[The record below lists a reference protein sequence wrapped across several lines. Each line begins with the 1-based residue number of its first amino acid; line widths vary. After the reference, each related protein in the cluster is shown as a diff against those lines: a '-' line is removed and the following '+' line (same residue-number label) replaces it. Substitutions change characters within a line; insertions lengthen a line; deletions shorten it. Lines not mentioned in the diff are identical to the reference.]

1 MKKEIVINETANE
14 IRIAIT
20 EDKRLAEL
28 YVESP
33 EKERLVGDI
42 FYGKVARVMPGI
54 RAAFID
60 IGHKQDAFLHFSDI
74 GDAFS
79 DYASLMGEDEDID
92 DDDDDSEDDDTPP
105 GANSI
110 QEVLP
115 NAPSNNRRGQD
126 SRNRQR
132 NQSQQQQRYV
142 DPKKNV
148 PNLVSGQDIIVQV
161 TKEPVGRKGVRVT
174 SEISL
179 PGRFLVLMPFNGRI
193 GVSKKIPNFKEKR
206 RLRRI
211 VRSILP
217 EGFGVIIRTVASDR
231 DEAALRA
238 DIEKLVETWREM
250 EKKIKVDKPPTLL
263 YKDMTTTSHV
273 IRDLFTD
280 SVERVVTDS
289 KRLHKE
295 IRSYLEQN
303 SPHLLDK
310 VELYKD
316 REPIFDAYGVE
327 KEISTSLG
335 RKVWLKSGG
344 YIIIEQ
350 TEAMVVVDVNSGR
363 YAAKREQEQNSLRTN
378 MEASRELCRQV
389 RLRDIGG
396 IIVVDF
402 IDLEDDSS
410 KKKVYDEL
418 RKEFRRDRA
427 KVTVLPMTEFGLVQ
441 ITRQRIRQSVL
452 HSFSEPCPVCGGA
465 GMIQS
470 KATIVNHLERW
481 LRRFTSEGRELRL
494 LLKVHP
500 SLAQY
505 LKEGTF
511 SKIRILMF
519 KYRVIIKI
527 EEDSQ
532 IQVAEYHFHSVKQ
545 NRDITESFESN

>member
-1 MKKEIVINETANE
+1 MKKEIIINETANE

-20 EDKRLAEL
+20 EEKRLAEL
-28 YVESP
+28 YVETP
-33 EKERLVGDI
+33 GKERLVGDI
-42 FYGKVARVMPGI
+42 FFGKIARVMPGI

-74 GDAFS
+74 GESFS
-79 DYASLMGEDEDID
+79 EYSALVGEDDADID
-92 DDDDDSEDDDTPP
+92 DDDDDDDDSDDEETPP
-105 GANSI
+105 GSNSIEEVPANSFTKNR
-110 QEVLP
+110 P
-115 NAPSNNRRGQD
+115 N
-126 SRNRQR
+126 SRPRQR
-132 NQSQQQQRYV
+132 YSRPPENKRA
-142 DPKKNV
+142 N
-148 PNLVSGQDIIVQV
+148 PNLTAGQDIIVQV

-193 GVSKKIPNFKEKR
+193 GVSKKIPNFREKR

-211 VRSILP
+211 VRSLLP
-217 EGFGVIIRTVASDR
+217 NGFGVIIRTVASDR
-231 DEAALRA
+231 EESAIKQDL
-238 DIEKLVETWREM
+238 EKLIETWREV
-250 EKKIKVDKPPTLL
+250 EKKVKAEQPPTLL
-263 YKDMTTTSHV
+263 YKDMSTTSHV

-280 SVERVVTDS
+280 NVERVVTDS
-289 KRLHKE
+289 KRLYKD
-295 IRSYLEQN
+295 IRAYLEQN
-303 SPHLLDK
+303 SADLVDK
-310 VELYKD
+310 IELYKD

-327 KEISTSLG
+327 KEIATSLG

-378 MEASRELCRQV
+378 LEASREMCRQL

-410 KKKVYDEL
+410 RKKVYDEV

-427 KVTVLPMTEFGLVQ
+427 KVTVLPMTEFGIVQ

-465 GMIQS
+465 GLVQS

-481 LRRFTSEGRELRL
+481 LKRFTSEGRELRL
-494 LLKVHP
+494 TLKVHP
-500 SLAQY
+500 GLASY
-505 LKEGTF
+505 LKEGTW
-511 SKIRILMF
+511 SRIRKFMF
-519 KYRVIIKI
+519 KYWVLIKI
-527 EEDSQ
+527 EEDPKMP
-532 IQVAEYHFHSVKQ
+532 IAEYQFFSIKQ
-545 NRDITESFESN
+545 DKDITETFESN

>member
-1 MKKEIVINETANE
+1 MKKEIIINETANE

-42 FYGKVARVMPGI
+42 FFGKIARVMPGI

-74 GDAFS
+74 GESFNEYSA
-79 DYASLMGEDEDID
+79 LVGEDDADID
-92 DDDDDSEDDDTPP
+92 DDDDDDDAEEDDEIPGSTSIVEVPATPISKGRYESKP
-105 GANSI
+105 
-110 QEVLP
+110 
-115 NAPSNNRRGQD
+115 
-126 SRNRQR
+126 RQR
-132 NQSQQQQRYV
+132 YSRPPENKRT
-142 DPKKNV
+142 N
-148 PNLVSGQDIIVQV
+148 PNLTAGQDIIVQV

-193 GVSKKIPNFKEKR
+193 GVSKKIPNFREKR

-211 VRSILP
+211 VRSLLP
-217 EGFGVIIRTVASDR
+217 NGFGVIIRTVATDR
-231 DEAALRA
+231 EESAIKQDL
-238 DIEKLVETWREM
+238 EKLIETWREV
-250 EKKIKVDKPPTLL
+250 EKKVKAEQPPTLL
-263 YKDMTTTSHV
+263 YKDMSTTSHV

-280 SVERVVTDS
+280 NVERVVTDS

-295 IRSYLEQN
+295 IRTYLDQN
-303 SPHLLDK
+303 SAHLIDK

-327 KEISTSLG
+327 KEIATSFG

-378 MEASRELCRQV
+378 LEASRELCRQL

-410 KKKVYDEL
+410 RKKVYDEV

-427 KVTVLPMTEFGLVQ
+427 KVTVLPMTEFGIVQ

-465 GMIQS
+465 GLVQS
-470 KATIVNHLERW
+470 KATVVNHIERW
-481 LRRFTSEGRELRL
+481 LSRFKSEGPELRL
-494 LLKVHP
+494 TLKLHP
-500 SLAQY
+500 SLAAY
-505 LKEGTF
+505 LNEGF
-511 SKIRILMF
+511 WNKRREFMLRF
-519 KYRVIIKI
+519 RVIIKL
-527 EEDSQ
+527 EEDPKMP
-532 IQVAEYHFHSVKQ
+532 VAEYRFFSVKQ
-545 NRDITESFESN
+545 NKDITETFESN

>member
-1 MKKEIVINETANE
+1 MKKEIIINETANE

-28 YVESP
+28 YVETP

-42 FYGKVARVMPGI
+42 FFGKIARVMPGI

-74 GDAFS
+74 GESFNEYSA
-79 DYASLMGEDEDID
+79 LVGEDDADID
-92 DDDDDSEDDDTPP
+92 DDDDDDSDEDDEIP
-105 GANSI
+105 GANSLE
-110 QEVLP
+110 EVP
-115 NAPSNNRRGQD
+115 ATPVTKSRQD
-126 SRNRQR
+126 SRPRQR
-132 NQSQQQQRYV
+132 YGRPPENKRT
-142 DPKKNV
+142 N
-148 PNLVSGQDIIVQV
+148 PNLTAGQDIIVQV

-179 PGRFLVLMPFNGRI
+179 PGRFIVLMPFNGRI
-193 GVSKKIPNFKEKR
+193 GVSKKIPNFREKR

-217 EGFGVIIRTVASDR
+217 NGFGVIIRTVATDR
-231 DEAALRA
+231 EESAIKQDL
-238 DIEKLVETWREM
+238 EKLIETWREV
-250 EKKIKVDKPPTLL
+250 EKKVKAEQPPTLL
-263 YKDMTTTSHV
+263 YKDMSTTSHV

-280 SVERVVTDS
+280 NVERVVTDS

-295 IRSYLEQN
+295 IRTYLDQN
-303 SPHLLDK
+303 SAHLIDK

-327 KEISTSLG
+327 KEIATSFG

-378 MEASRELCRQV
+378 LEASRELCRQL

-427 KVTVLPMTEFGLVQ
+427 KVTVLPMTEFGIVQ

-465 GMIQS
+465 GLVQS
-470 KATIVNHLERW
+470 KATVVNHIERW
-481 LRRFTSEGRELRL
+481 LRRFKSEGPELRII
-494 LLKVHP
+494 LKLHP
-500 SLAQY
+500 SLAAY
-505 LKEGTF
+505 LNQGFWNKRREF
-511 SKIRILMF
+511 MLRF
-519 KYRVIIKI
+519 RVIIKL
-527 EEDSQ
+527 EEDPKMP
-532 IQVAEYHFHSVKQ
+532 VAEYRFFSIKQ
-545 NRDITESFESN
+545 NKDITETFESN